1 MSRAQR
7 TARLAHAALALRQAA
22 GHVGHERSRLRLRRA
37 ERLLREDMGG
47 SVPKSVAA
55 RLLGVSTTALAKWVE
70 AGRLPVVRRPGG
82 REEIDAEALL
92 DVAEEVAR
100 LREAGSARGVVA
112 TALRRLDE
120 RGLPRRRLR
129 PNRPAR
135 ELRSDYLATTPLDRL
150 EEAAE
155 LSEFATTLAA
165 LGAETRR
172 ASGPD

>member
-1 MSRAQR
+1 MARAQR
-7 TARLAHAALALRQAA
+7 TARLASAALAVRWGAA
-22 GHVGHERSRLRLRRA
+22 ALTDERSRLRLRQA
-37 ERLLREDMGG
+37 ERLLREEMGG
-47 SVPKSVAA
+47 CVPKSVAA
-55 RLLGVSTTALAKWVE
+55 SLLGVSTTALAKWVE

-100 LREAGSARGVVA
+100 LREAGSERGVVA
-112 TALRRLDE
+112 TALGRLGE

-135 ELRSDYLATTPLDRL
+135 ELRAEYLATTSLDRL
-150 EEAAE
+150 AEAAE

-165 LGAETRR
+165 LGAEARGT
-172 ASGPD
+172 